1 MRKTALCTGFLLISL
16 FAIGSMNNNT
26 MAMQERSELMNV
38 AEEDSVV
45 DSLDVDS
52 FEMDD
57 DEEYT
62 GRGLNDIRFENFEY
76 MDWIDNDY
84 IRCLRSYLD
93 DFNSGKTE
101 DEELEAYRQ
110 KVRGKFVIAS
120 SNPFMM
126 GGLLVM
132 VMFVDHPDDIYS
144 AWVYSSVDT
153 ETETILDYSVRSFSL
168 CDEKSGLTTETLRE
182 LMKEHPEY
190 KEW

>member
-26 MAMQERSELMNV
+26 MAMQEKSELMNV

-93 DFNSGKTE
+93 DFNSGKIE

-144 AWVYSSVDT
+144 AWV
-153 ETETILDYSVRSFSL
+153 
-168 CDEKSGLTTETLRE
+168 
-182 LMKEHPEY
+182 
-190 KEW
+190 